1 MKTQTEP
8 VAVRPFAWENRLRQ
22 VVLVIVRLGLAYL
35 FFSQLFWKLPPR
47 FGCGPGPGFEFTSA
61 GPSGELS
68 RTSGLCDWIGIE
80 SIYSQRDAPYF
91 SIPDQYGTPR
101 FWLNLSPLVKLNGL
115 FVNQFVRPNFGW
127 FGWLIF
133 MAEAFVAV
141 TLFLGILSRAGG
153 LVSLFLSI
161 QLLLGVGGIW
171 DPAAHLQEWEW
182 SYHLM
187 ILLSLVILSTAPGR
201 FLGLDAGLRPRLAV
215 AADKGGRLARL
226 LLALT

>member
-1 MKTQTEP
+1 MNTETES
-8 VAVRPFAWENRLRQ
+8 VKIKPFKWESRLRQ
-22 VVLVIVRLGLAYL
+22 IVLVIVRLGLAYL

-47 FGCGPGPGFEFTSA
+47 FGCGPGPGFEFTSVS
-61 GPSGELS
+61 PSGELS

-80 SIYSQRDAPYF
+80 SIYSQRNALYL

-115 FVNQFVRPNFGW
+115 FVDQFVRPNFGW

-133 MAEAFVAV
+133 LAEAFVAV
-141 TLFLGILSRAGG
+141 SLFLGVFSRAGG
-153 LVSLFLSI
+153 LVSLFLSM

-182 SYHLM
+182 GYHLM
-187 ILLSLVILSTAPGR
+187 ILLSLVMLATAPGR
-201 FLGLDAGLRPRLAV
+201 FLGLDARLRPRLAV
-215 AADKGGRLARL
+215 TAGKGSRLARL
-226 LLALT
+226 LLAFT